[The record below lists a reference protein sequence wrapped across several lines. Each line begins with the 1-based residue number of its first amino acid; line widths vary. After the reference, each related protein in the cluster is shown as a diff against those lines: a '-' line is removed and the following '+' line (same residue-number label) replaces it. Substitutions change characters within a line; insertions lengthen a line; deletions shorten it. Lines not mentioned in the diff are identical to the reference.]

1 MDPKVEVM
9 VALGTA
15 IGANC
20 IPCFD
25 HLYAKAKEVSVEESD
40 IEEVVEVAFKVK
52 NGAGIFMKNAVAE
65 VTGGQNASETPCCEP
80 ASECAATEGCCN

>member
-1 MDPKVEVM
+1 MESKSEIM

-25 HLYAKAKEVSVEESD
+25 HLYARSREAKLTDAEIRDIVE
-40 IEEVVEVAFKVK
+40 IATKVK
-52 NGAGIFMKNAVAE
+52 NGAALFLKQNIAE
-65 VTGGQNASETPCCEP
+65 TLGDEPNPEQPCCVRNDQTEK
-80 ASECAATEGCCN
+80 ATCC